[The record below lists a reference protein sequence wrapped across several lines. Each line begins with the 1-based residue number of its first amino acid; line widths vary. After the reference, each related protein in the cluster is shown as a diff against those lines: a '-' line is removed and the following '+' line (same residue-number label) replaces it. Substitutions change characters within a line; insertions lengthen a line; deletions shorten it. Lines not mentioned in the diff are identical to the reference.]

1 MSRRFHDFTF
11 ENRIDLEICIIFLK
25 IHQVF
30 PDKFFIIY
38 ITDFVYIEDQLISQ
52 LTLKY
57 FIFDFFFRNIIYQN
71 IKSSLQA
78 IRTDFLPF
86 HLPGIKSHH
95 IISLELFFHV
105 DPLSLLIPKLITI
118 LRYFIIEIAR
128 ASCREIVWHTWR

>member
-71 IKSSLQA
+71 IKSSLQDRKSTRLNSSHVA
-78 IRTDFLPF
+78 ISYAVFCLEE
-86 HLPGIKSHH
+86 KNS
-95 IISLELFFHV
+95 IIDTRL
-105 DPLSLLIPKLITI
+105 
-118 LRYFIIEIAR
+118 A
-128 ASCREIVWHTWR
+128 